1 MRTYYA
7 RSFAHLLIALSM
19 LFAACGKRRVND
31 AVLMASVIAQMTA
44 DGRVSPTRV
53 SVDALKGAVMLKG
66 AVPTQQEKDA
76 AEQVARKVEGV
87 KSVNNQ
93 ISVNPSAAGS
103 GLPTGDEIK
112 EQVKEQ
118 VKEAANVVAEEVKK
132 ETDEAVLLG
141 KIKAKLIAVG
151 FGDVAVEVDEGEAT
165 LTGEVSS
172 EKDRVAVEVIVEK
185 TEGIKKINNQLTVAA
200 TVRVSL

>member
-1 MRTYYA
+1 
-7 RSFAHLLIALSM
+7 M
-19 LFAACGKRRVND
+19 LFAACGKRRVDD

-53 SVDALKGAVMLKG
+53 SVDALKGAVTLKG

-76 AEQVARKVEGV
+76 AEQIARKVEGV

-103 GLPTGDEIK
+103 GFPTGDEIK

-165 LTGEVSS
+165 LKGEVSS

-200 TVRVSL
+200 TLRVSL